1 MTGILVAVMAAI
13 TLASVAGTGLAQ
25 AQTNALTD
33 RAALVA
39 RYNATDGPNWAN
51 RADWLS
57 GQPIGDWYGI
67 VTDDSG
73 RTYTLQRARTHTLQR
88 APTPTRSSG
97 VMDVSAGGFGL
108 SRSMLGRHLA
118 VNPLPAAWLNS
129 RSRRKT
135 AGKPLE
141 NRWKTAGRPLA
152 KLSGKP
158 PGKLPAKAPFLGDFC
173 QSQ

>member
-73 RTYTLQRARTHTLQR
+73 RTCTLQRARTHTLPR
-88 APTPTRSSG
+88 G
-97 VMDVSAGGFGL
+97 H
-108 SRSMLGRHLA
+108 GRVGRRLR
-118 VNPLPAAWLNS
+118 PLPVHAGQAPGGEPVARGLAEQQVPPEN
-129 RSRRKT
+129 RRKT

-141 NRWKTAGRPLA
+141 NRGETTGKTVGKPPKTAGKSPV
-152 KLSGKP
+152 
-158 PGKLPAKAPFLGDFC
+158 FE
-173 QSQ
+173 

>member
-39 RYNATDGPNWAN
+39 LYNATDGPNWAN

-73 RTYTLQRARTHTLQR
+73 RTYTLQRGH
-88 APTPTRSSG
+88 
-97 VMDVSAGGFGL
+97 
-108 SRSMLGRHLA
+108 GRVGRRLR
-118 VNPLPAAWLNS
+118 PLPVHAGQAPGGEPVARGLAEQQVPLEN
-129 RSRRKT
+129 RRKNPGKT
-135 AGKPLE
+135 AGKPLS
-141 NRWKTAGRPLA
+141 NRR
-152 KLSGKP
+152 
-158 PGKLPAKAPFLGDFC
+158 
-173 QSQ
+173 

>member
-39 RYNATDGPNWAN
+39 LYNATDGPNWAN
-51 RADWLS
+51 RADRLS

-73 RTYTLQRARTHTLQR
+73 RTYTLQRARTYTLQR
-88 APTPTRSSG
+88 AHLHAPAGSWTCRPEA
-97 VMDVSAGGFGL
+97 SASPG
-108 SRSMLGRHLA
+108 
-118 VNPLPAAWLNS
+118 PCW
-129 RSRRKT
+129 
-135 AGKPLE
+135 AGTW
-141 NRWKTAGRPLA
+141 R
-152 KLSGKP
+152 
-158 PGKLPAKAPFLGDFC
+158 
-173 QSQ
+173 